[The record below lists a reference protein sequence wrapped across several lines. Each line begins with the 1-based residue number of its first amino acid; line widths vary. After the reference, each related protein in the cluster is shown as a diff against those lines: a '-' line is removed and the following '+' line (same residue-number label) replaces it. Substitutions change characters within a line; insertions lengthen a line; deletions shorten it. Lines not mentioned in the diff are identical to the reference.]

1 MSVQYQM
8 QPAANFPEHH
18 RFNIPFVT
26 ECNFPHWSCGS
37 GVSACE
43 EMLGAPNPGVGCAF
57 LGVSFE
63 VEASKRTRNSC
74 NLGQRDFTR
83 AVTRRCNSGLD

>member
-1 MSVQYQM
+1 MGVSVQYQM

-43 EMLGAPNPGVGCAF
+43 EMLGAPTPV
-57 LGVSFE
+57 
-63 VEASKRTRNSC
+63 
-74 NLGQRDFTR
+74 
-83 AVTRRCNSGLD
+83 